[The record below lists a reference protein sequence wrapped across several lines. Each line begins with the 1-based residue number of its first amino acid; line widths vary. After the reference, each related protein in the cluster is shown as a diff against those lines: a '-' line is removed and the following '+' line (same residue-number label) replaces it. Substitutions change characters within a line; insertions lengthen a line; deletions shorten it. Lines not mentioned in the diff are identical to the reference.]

1 MFELFKPEP
10 IFVNEELTKAKAM
23 EIYAL
28 IKQYGDSDSAYKNQP
43 NSAYPYAHFVIVD
56 NELSRIY
63 SEHLAGTINIT
74 SDILDVG
81 VIIKDINSILEQK
94 NKK

>member
-10 IFVNEELTKAKAM
+10 IFINEELTKAKAM
-23 EIYAL
+23 DIYAL

-74 SDILDVG
+74 SDILDVV

-94 NKK
+94 NK